1 MQLHYFS
8 NHWSKL
14 SILRHFKFYLL
25 QLVKNNLPV
34 IDNTIENDQ
43 GEEEEE
49 EEEDLGSDLEDFI
62 VEDSQSQELVS
73 DVNFIKN
80 NKITTDN
87 FSLADE
93 VSFRLLTT

>member
-1 MQLHYFS
+1 MQLFS

-14 SILRHFKFYLL
+14 SISRHFKFCLL

-34 IDNTIENDQ
+34 IHVDNTIENDQ

-49 EEEDLGSDLEDFI
+49 EEEEEDLGSDLDDFI

-80 NKITTDN
+80 YKITT
-87 FSLADE
+87 
-93 VSFRLLTT
+93 

>member
-1 MQLHYFS
+1 MPPE
-8 NHWSKL
+8 
-14 SILRHFKFYLL
+14 FYG
-25 QLVKNNLPV
+25 
-34 IDNTIENDQ
+34 EEE

-49 EEEDLGSDLEDFI
+49 VLGSHLDDFI

-80 NKITTDN
+80 NKIMTDN